1 MDRDDFFRHNNYTR
15 DGPSTT
21 TRQRREGRRQRR
33 PDEDGTDRSNSGNR
47 YTSDQSRTSS
57 RKSTSTTRTT
67 ATTSSSWKHQLLL
80 VLGGLVSL
88 GVWYLTPLSE
98 VVVEEFLL
106 PLVPVASDVEMG
118 QQALLELK
126 GGGGRSH
133 RDGRRT
139 NDNNNGSP
147 SSSSSSSSTSKD
159 TARDVYDPHW
169 TPLIQS
175 IGWELVDAATTTD
188 RHRHNQ
194 PKQQQQGLSAVPID
208 EYAWDFGLIQQ
219 SPPIVN
225 AFCLPGGI
233 IRITHELL
241 RKLRLTHGELAAL
254 IGHEMGHAIHRHAQA
269 RRLQHQVVSCVL
281 KALVYQDDDDH
292 QESFGEAVG
301 ELLVNSADWLG
312 RQSFSRRD
320 EYQADATSWDLLV
333 ASKRYDP
340 RAMQTLLQKLWT
352 YHGRQGGHTSWESTH
367 PGTLDRIEALEQKY
381 QALSNTE
388 KKRLQRHNT
397 IS

>member
-1 MDRDDFFRHNNYTR
+1 MDRDDFFRHNNEDTR
-15 DGPSTT
+15 YGPTST
-21 TRQRREGRRQRR
+21 TRQRRQGRRQRR
-33 PDEDGTDRSNSGNR
+33 PNEDGTDHSNNR
-47 YTSDQSRTSS
+47 NRCTSDQRRTSS
-57 RKSTSTTRTT
+57 RKSTT

-126 GGGGRSH
+126 GGGRRRH
-133 RDGRRT
+133 RDGHRT
-139 NDNNNGSP
+139 NDNNGSP
-147 SSSSSSSSTSKD
+147 SQSSSSFSTTKD

-194 PKQQQQGLSAVPID
+194 PKQQQQQQQQGLSAVSID
-208 EYAWDFGLIQQ
+208 EYAWDFGIIQQ

-233 IRITHELL
+233 IRMTHELL
-241 RKLRLTHGELAAL
+241 HKLHLTHGELAAL

-269 RRLQHQVVSCVL
+269 RRLQHQIVSYVL

-320 EYQADATSWDLLV
+320 EYQADSTSWDLLV

-352 YHGRQGGHTSWESTH
+352 YHGQQGGHTSWESTH